1 MITAAVKEFCK
12 EGNGRF
18 KKVTVKKWAVTEKVN
33 NGRRTFYAGQTFRY
47 T

>member
-1 MITAAVKEFCK
+1 MITVAVKEFCN

-18 KKVTVKKWAVTEKVN
+18 KKVTVKKWTVTEKVN
-33 NGRRTFYAGQTFRY
+33 NGRRTFYGGQTFRY